1 MNKTDK
7 KNIVKLLSEDINSND
22 NSTKIEKEIFKLNTE
37 IEVHKL
43 AIEKMQNKIE
53 IEKLKRE
60 NLEDLKFLLQSKLK
74 SKK

>member
-7 KNIVKLLSEDINSND
+7 KNIVKLLSESINSND
-22 NSTKIEKEIFKLNTE
+22 NSSKIEKEIFRLNEE
-37 IEVHKL
+37 IEVHKI

-53 IEKLKRE
+53 IEKLKKE